1 MLNPIP
7 HSDFFA
13 TKSIRDM
20 IEEID
25 RLPNKKERALAYLFS
40 MQMMNACHK
49 AVAEEILY
57 TEVKEDLTTPA

>member
-7 HSDFFA
+7 KSDFFA
-13 TKSIRDM
+13 TKSIREL

-25 RLPNKKERALAYLFS
+25 RLPTLKERGIAYLFAV
-40 MQMMNACHK
+40 QMMNACHK

-57 TEVKEDLTTPA
+57 NEVKADLTEA

>member
-7 HSDFFA
+7 KSDFFA
-13 TKSIRDM
+13 TKSIREL

-25 RLPNKKERALAYLFS
+25 RLPSLKERGIAYLFA

-57 TEVKEDLTTPA
+57 NEVKADLTEA

>member
-7 HSDFFA
+7 KSDFFS
-13 TKSIRDM
+13 TKSIREL

-25 RLPNKKERALAYLFS
+25 RLPTLKERAIAYLFAV
-40 MQMMNACHK
+40 QMMNACHK

-57 TEVKEDLTTPA
+57 NEVKADLTEA